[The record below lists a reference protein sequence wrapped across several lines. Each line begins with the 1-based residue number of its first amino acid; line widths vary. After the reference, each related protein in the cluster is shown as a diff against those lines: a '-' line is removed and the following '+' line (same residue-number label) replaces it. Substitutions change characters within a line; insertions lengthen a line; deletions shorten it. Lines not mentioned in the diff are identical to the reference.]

1 MVKIIIALVVQAS
14 GEAADRRRLV
24 PLPRLCLSLSCC
36 QCLIE
41 DPADTTAVKDVG
53 AVTMMTISDKYVS
66 VRLMLAS
73 KKLSVRPK
81 PLPKHLRVSLSC

>member
-41 DPADTTAVKDVG
+41 GPAESTDVTDIR
-53 AVTMMTISDKYVS
+53 AVTTMTISDNKSS
-66 VRLMLAS
+66 V
-73 KKLSVRPK
+73 
-81 PLPKHLRVSLSC
+81 